1 MIRIL
6 IPKTIKQKLQLF
18 LGLLLNILSYIAFLL
33 VPQTI
38 QKIIDN
44 SQVDYSPILVIMLL
58 FSLNLIFSIIS
69 SCLLLQYAE
78 NQIYILRKNITI
90 DLLKKDQLFFD
101 SNLSGEVSGH
111 IVNDSEVIRLFLSQF
126 FPDFISSI
134 FLFIISLIF
143 LFRLDFYL
151 SSLMIA
157 CLLVMFVVLI
167 PISNF
172 VGKFAVRKQES
183 LSQLSGYLTEI
194 FQRTKLIKVYKGQ
207 QYVVSSLEKKLE
219 RLFKNSFVYSLIDLV
234 IKPVILIFVFLV
246 ICISFG
252 YGGYRVAQ
260 STLTP
265 GTLISFL
272 IYLFQLLSPLS
283 SIAQFGNQL
292 KKMKAS
298 LSTIEQYT
306 VDSSTNYMNE
316 LILNTP
322 IDSIELKG
330 VTFDRNEKRV
340 LNNLNMYFKRGEVT
354 AIVGPSGS
362 GKTTV
367 VELISK
373 LYSTYSGQIL
383 FNHMDLSEI
392 STDSLYNRLTYVFQG
407 TDFFSG
413 TIYENLV
420 FGLDY
425 PPTLEKINE
434 VLEATAL
441 KLECYDLPNGLE
453 TILGENGIGLSG
465 GQKQRLQIARA
476 LLRNADIYIF
486 DEVTAHL
493 DSISESRIVETI
505 RTYLSDKII
514 IYITHKMSTIRS
526 ASKICFL
533 ENGELVG
540 FGSHEELKRSN
551 HRYQEFI
558 SREKNNQI

>member
-1 MIRIL
+1 M
-6 IPKTIKQKLQLF
+6 
-18 LGLLLNILSYIAFLL
+18 
-33 VPQTI
+33 
-38 QKIIDN
+38 
-44 SQVDYSPILVIMLL
+44 
-58 FSLNLIFSIIS
+58 
-69 SCLLLQYAE
+69 
-78 NQIYILRKNITI
+78 
-90 DLLKKDQLFFD
+90 
-101 SNLSGEVSGH
+101 
-111 IVNDSEVIRLFLSQF
+111 
-126 FPDFISSI
+126 
-134 FLFIISLIF
+134 
-143 LFRLDFYL
+143 
-151 SSLMIA
+151 
-157 CLLVMFVVLI
+157 
-167 PISNF
+167 
-172 VGKFAVRKQES
+172 
-183 LSQLSGYLTEI
+183 
-194 FQRTKLIKVYKGQ
+194 
-207 QYVVSSLEKKLE
+207 SSLEKKLE

-306 VDSSTNYMNE
+306 VDSSTNNMNE

-407 TDFFSG
+407 TDFF
-413 TIYENLV
+413 YENLV

-514 IYITHKMSTIRS
+514 IYITHS
-526 ASKICFL
+526 
-533 ENGELVG
+533 
-540 FGSHEELKRSN
+540 
-551 HRYQEFI
+551 
-558 SREKNNQI
+558 